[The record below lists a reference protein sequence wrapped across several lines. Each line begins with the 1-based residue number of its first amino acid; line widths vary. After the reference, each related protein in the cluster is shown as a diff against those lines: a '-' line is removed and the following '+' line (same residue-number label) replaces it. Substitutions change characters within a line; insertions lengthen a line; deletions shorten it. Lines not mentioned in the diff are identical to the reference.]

1 MSEVDDKNIRFASPR
16 FLSVLPEHSE
26 DAKNP
31 NEITIRGRQKNSNK
45 ENTVDL
51 FYNLIKIK
59 RKLRFNFLIALL

>member
-51 FYNLIKIK
+51 FYI
-59 RKLRFNFLIALL
+59 